1 VILENLI
8 KQSLISEIEKA
19 VDDKNTDKLT
29 WGLEIY
35 KILKFNDHPL
45 DK

>member
-1 VILENLI
+1 VTLENLI

-19 VDDKNTDKLT
+19 VNDNNTDKLT

-35 KILKFNDHPL
+35 KLLKFNDNPL